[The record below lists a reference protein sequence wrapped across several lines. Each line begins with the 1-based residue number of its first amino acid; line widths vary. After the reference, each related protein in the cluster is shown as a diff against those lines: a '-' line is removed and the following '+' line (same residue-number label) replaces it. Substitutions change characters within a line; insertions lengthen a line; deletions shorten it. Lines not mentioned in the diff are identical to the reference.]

1 MNYDALSH
9 DDTGK
14 EHIQRE
20 KLESISQALL
30 QTVSLSVAGK
40 NFAILLL
47 WGNWNRN
54 IYTWWV
60 NMFFKRQKQDFNKI
74 LLSFEGKKTLS
85 RKSRLKE
92 YDFHNISSKQLFQ
105 WQLYGWILSSSVSSP
120 S

>member
-30 QTVSLSVAGK
+30 QTVSLSVAEK

-47 WGNWNRN
+47 WGN
-54 IYTWWV
+54 
-60 NMFFKRQKQDFNKI
+60 
-74 LLSFEGKKTLS
+74 
-85 RKSRLKE
+85 
-92 YDFHNISSKQLFQ
+92 
-105 WQLYGWILSSSVSSP
+105 
-120 S
+120 